1 MDSLATLGSWGCEEA
16 SLEYA
21 PGLLQTERGRSLHG
35 FTAVAPL
42 KCARTGTTLGDG
54 EASPRLHRRGP
65 IEVVSPCLMDSHA
78 KLVST
83 ASPPWPH

>member
-1 MDSLATLGSWGCEEA
+1 
-16 SLEYA
+16 
-21 PGLLQTERGRSLHG
+21 
-35 FTAVAPL
+35 VAPL

>member
-1 MDSLATLGSWGCEEA
+1 MDSLATLGSRGCEEA

-42 KCARTGTTLGDG
+42 KRDGAPREADVSGSFPPVHETLKQ
-54 EASPRLHRRGP
+54 EVTAYRICLIPKSLP
-65 IEVVSPCLMDSHA
+65 I
-78 KLVST
+78 
-83 ASPPWPH
+83 

>member
-1 MDSLATLGSWGCEEA
+1 MDSLATLGSRGCEEA

-21 PGLLQTERGRSLHG
+21 PRLLQMERGCSLHG

-42 KCARTGTTLGDG
+42 KQVGLRPLRQD
-54 EASPRLHRRGP
+54 E
-65 IEVVSPCLMDSHA
+65 
-78 KLVST
+78 LVST